1 MTEAILPD
9 KRSDRA
15 GDPSGSLLASA
26 LKRAR
31 WTIFWERLW
40 PPLAALATL
49 IGLFLTVSWLGVWL
63 WLPPLARAA
72 GLIAFA
78 VVTVAACVPFIFLRM
93 PGAADS
99 LKRLDRVSGLAHR
112 PATAIGDELAISTQD
127 LYSLALWNAHVERAR
142 QAARSLK
149 AGLPAPR
156 LAWRDP
162 YALRGLVLLAC
173 VATFVAA
180 GGERIKRIAAAFD
193 WHGVVLPANFRVDAW
208 VIPPLYTGKP
218 PVILPGLHPG
228 GTFAQLGGPMS
239 VPVNSTLVVRATGD
253 INLDVSASGGL
264 ALSTAASQAP
274 AGTEEHRFVIK
285 AAGAAT
291 LRGVGDDVTWAFNA
305 IPDKPPTIALTKDP
319 QEERQGALLLSYRLE
334 DDYGVTKAEA
344 TFALKAVDMPAHGE
358 IPRPLFGAPQFA
370 LILPQERT
378 RNGVGQTIKDLT
390 SNPWAGAEVTMT
402 LAAHDDGGNIG
413 KSEPFTF
420 QLPERVFTKPL
431 ARALVEQRRILA
443 LDANTR
449 QRVLTA
455 LDALAIAPD
464 KFMPDPGVYLGLRE
478 IYWQLVRAKTDDDLR
493 GVTKRLWQMAVD
505 IEDGNVADA
514 QASLRNAEEAL
525 RQALQNGASDQQI
538 KQLMDKLRQAMN
550 RYMEALAQQLRNN
563 GELSQP
569 LDRNA
574 QVLSQRDLNNLLNR
588 LENLARSGS
597 RTAAQ
602 ELLSQLQ
609 QMMENLQMASP
620 KSGGDQDSQMQQQL
634 DALGDLIRRQQDLR
648 DRTYKQGQAQH
659 NQNAPGQQGQQG
671 QNGQGMGQLQH
682 NQQALRDRLN
692 KLLEEL
698 KKNGS
703 GHSRQS
709 QQGQGQGQQGQSG
722 QDQDG
727 TNALGRAGK
736 NMGEAAGELGN
747 SDADSAVESQGRAL
761 DALRKGAQ
769 SMAQA
774 MQQQMGRGQGQG
786 RLGRVGQSRSDQE
799 TDPLGRPLRGHE
811 YSDDDSV
818 KVPGD
823 IDVQRARRIIEE
835 LRKRYSDMKRPQQE
849 LDYLDRLL
857 KNY

>member
-1 MTEAILPD
+1 
-9 KRSDRA
+9 
-15 GDPSGSLLASA
+15 
-26 LKRAR
+26 
-31 WTIFWERLW
+31 
-40 PPLAALATL
+40 
-49 IGLFLTVSWLGVWL
+49 
-63 WLPPLARAA
+63 
-72 GLIAFA
+72 
-78 VVTVAACVPFIFLRM
+78 
-93 PGAADS
+93 
-99 LKRLDRVSGLAHR
+99 
-112 PATAIGDELAISTQD
+112 
-127 LYSLALWNAHVERAR
+127 
-142 QAARSLK
+142 
-149 AGLPAPR
+149 
-156 LAWRDP
+156 
-162 YALRGLVLLAC
+162 
-173 VATFVAA
+173 
-180 GGERIKRIAAAFD
+180 
-193 WHGVVLPANFRVDAW
+193 
-208 VIPPLYTGKP
+208 
-218 PVILPGLHPG
+218 HPG

-478 IYWQLVRAKTDDDLR
+478 VYWQLVRAKTDDDLR

-659 NQNAPGQQGQQG
+659 NQNA
-671 QNGQGMGQLQH
+671 
-682 NQQALRDRLN
+682 
-692 KLLEEL
+692 
-698 KKNGS
+698 
-703 GHSRQS
+703 
-709 QQGQGQGQQGQSG
+709 
-722 QDQDG
+722 
-727 TNALGRAGK
+727 
-736 NMGEAAGELGN
+736 
-747 SDADSAVESQGRAL
+747 
-761 DALRKGAQ
+761 
-769 SMAQA
+769 
-774 MQQQMGRGQGQG
+774 
-786 RLGRVGQSRSDQE
+786 
-799 TDPLGRPLRGHE
+799 
-811 YSDDDSV
+811 
-818 KVPGD
+818 
-823 IDVQRARRIIEE
+823 
-835 LRKRYSDMKRPQQE
+835 
-849 LDYLDRLL
+849 
-857 KNY
+857 